1 MPGLDIPY
9 AETKVRL
16 LEAIGGFE
24 SDSWSTIVPATPE
37 WTVLD
42 LVAHVAGNAADG
54 AAATLPDINLMEQFR
69 DPSVVAARD
78 DFADGQVLRRQGHS
92 PAEVVAEWDE
102 AEPELLKRLAV
113 GGADSGLPLGF
124 DVILVT
130 DLCVH
135 ADDVAHA
142 LGLPPNRE
150 SAAGRIALAGYCFGV
165 DYRIKALGLPALTL
179 RYGSREKKLG
189 EGEAGATLSADRWEL
204 LRAFA
209 GRRNRQQI
217 RELEWTG
224 DPEPYLSLIPAYGER
239 EDALAEG

>member
-24 SDSWSTIVPATPE
+24 SDSWSTIVPATPD

-92 PAEVVAEWDE
+92 PAEVC
-102 AEPELLKRLAV
+102 LLYTSPSPR
-113 GGADSGLPLGF
+113 D
-124 DVILVT
+124 
-130 DLCVH
+130 
-135 ADDVAHA
+135 
-142 LGLPPNRE
+142 
-150 SAAGRIALAGYCFGV
+150 
-165 DYRIKALGLPALTL
+165 
-179 RYGSREKKLG
+179 
-189 EGEAGATLSADRWEL
+189 
-204 LRAFA
+204 
-209 GRRNRQQI
+209 
-217 RELEWTG
+217 
-224 DPEPYLSLIPAYGER
+224 
-239 EDALAEG
+239 